1 MNWNQLLFLVTSS
14 YLMCAVIQHKTYYNA
29 LFLLFAF
36 VCVCV
41 FQQAAKM
48 ANYAKYQRL
57 CDFLFIVF
65 SVAFFITRLV
75 IYPIW

>member
-14 YLMCAVIQHKTYYNA
+14 YHMCAVIQNKTYYNA
-29 LFLLFAF
+29 LFVLFAF
-36 VCVCV
+36 VCV

-48 ANYAKYQRL
+48 TNYAKYQRL

-65 SVAFFITRLV
+65 SVAFFITRLI